1 LQLLGALSFPCRLD
15 TDRLIGVPAME
26 DIQKVR
32 RVVYRH
38 DWNNLA
44 EWVGALDELADM
56 TDEQISELVRPAGS
70 RANHRHLQ

>member
-1 LQLLGALSFPCRLD
+1 
-15 TDRLIGVPAME
+15 ME

-44 EWVGALDELADM
+44 EWVGALDQLADM
-56 TDEQISELVRPAGS
+56 TDEQISELVRPAGL
-70 RANHRHLQ
+70 RANERHLQ

>member
-1 LQLLGALSFPCRLD
+1 
-15 TDRLIGVPAME
+15 ME

-56 TDEQISELVRPAGS
+56 TDEQISELVRTAGS

>member
-1 LQLLGALSFPCRLD
+1 MVD
-15 TDRLIGVPAME
+15 M
-26 DIQKVR
+26 QKVR

-56 TDEQISELVRPAGS
+56 TDEQISELVRPAGLLV
-70 RANHRHLQ
+70 RQRCLQ